1 MKVIIASK
9 NPTKIEAAKNG
20 FLKVWPEKTFYFEGT
35 NIPSGVPDQPF
46 GSEETFAGAMNRA
59 QGAKSVQPEADF
71 WVGIEGGNI
80 RHDQEMEA
88 MAWVVVLSKTQMG
101 KARTVGFF
109 LSTQVIKLINQGY
122 ELGHADEI
130 VFGIENSK
138 QKMGSSGLLTDNVI
152 DRMEFYVPAVV
163 FALIPFNKPNLYN

>member
-9 NPTKIEAAKNG
+9 NPTKIEATKNG
-20 FLKVWPEKTFYFEGT
+20 FQKVWTEKTFQFEGIS
-35 NIPSGVPDQPF
+35 IPSGVPDQPF
-46 GSEETFAGAMNRA
+46 GSEETFTGAMNRA
-59 QGAKSVQPEADF
+59 QGAKKEQPDADF

-88 MAWVVVLSKTQMG
+88 MAWVVILSKKHTG
-101 KARTVGFF
+101 KARTAGFF
-109 LSTQVIKLINQGY
+109 LSTQVINLINKGY

-152 DRMEFYVPAVV
+152 DRIDFYVPAVV
-163 FALIPFNKPNLYN
+163 FALIPFNKPVLYY